1 MAINF
6 GQFTTDLVNF
16 FESYSARNERDT
28 ARFITNL
35 YITNVLQGTDVPFR
49 NVVIKFNKDAL
60 EIALNNAF
68 NIAFNGNTNT
78 HFSQVISVGLIRFW
92 TSGALALTVSPPGSI
107 RIVSNIVTIPGIL
120 QTLRIPT
127 FPPRKSATHRE
138 FANEL
143 VQMFRRHMLTLQG
156 ITTALVP
163 APTGAPIPTPFPWS
177 GYR

>member
-6 GQFTTDLVNF
+6 GQFTNDLSNF

-35 YITNVLQGTDVPFR
+35 YVTNVLQGTDSFR
-49 NVVIKFNKDAL
+49 NVVLKFNKDAL
-60 EIALNNAF
+60 EIAFNNAF
-68 NIAFNGNTNT
+68 NIAFEGNTNT
-78 HFSQVISVGLIRFW
+78 HFSQVVSVGLIGFW
-92 TSGALALTVSPPGSI
+92 SGGTLTLVIPPPGSI
-107 RIVSNIVTIPGIL
+107 SVVSNIVTNPGIP
-120 QTLRIPT
+120 QTIRT
-127 FPPRKSATHRE
+127 RNTTNFRE

-163 APTGAPIPTPFPWS
+163 APTGAPIPTPFPWI